1 MDNSNKIVPPHLN
14 AEIYRTD
21 TTGTSTQSYY
31 DYIRLH
37 EGTFLN
43 AYYNNCSMFGYMIN
57 THIIFYRW
65 HCFNWMF

>member
-21 TTGTSTQSYY
+21 ATGTNTQSYL

-37 EGTFLN
+37 EGE
-43 AYYNNCSMFGYMIN
+43 Y
-57 THIIFYRW
+57 
-65 HCFNWMF
+65 FNFI